1 MDAVAT
7 PLLIPSR
14 PPPPA
19 QDLSLVAFL
28 RAVRTNALTL
38 WTEAA
43 YDAGF
48 RGRGASWAAPT
59 CC

>member
-19 QDLSLVAFL
+19 QDLSLVGFL
-28 RAVRTNALTL
+28 RAVRTNTLTL
-38 WTEAA
+38 WTDAA
-43 YDAGF
+43 YE
-48 RGRGASWAAPT
+48 RISWCGASWGEPT
-59 CC
+59 CW